1 MFDLNKNISNWKL
14 SLSNNESFTRENI
27 DELKSH
33 LNDQISALKD
43 AGLNDEEAFWV
54 AQKRIGTI
62 DSLNSEFSKINK
74 LNILKKKIYWML
86 TGIAG
91 MLMYIFFVTSSY
103 YIFISICMLLNF
115 DPITFILINNSFNEI
130 IIISVCL
137 LILWIMTSKKSKLI
151 DKYFFNKL
159 DKINKSKFS
168 IIIILTFVISSVV
181 YFYFTYK
188 LNTDINRWIV
198 NSESYSDFK
207 EINKFLNPLQ
217 FVFNSVI
224 ILYIYYI
231 SFKTKKKIDIISN

>member
-1 MFDLNKNISNWKL
+1 MFDLNKRISDWKQ
-14 SLSNNESFTRENI
+14 SLSCHESFTKGNI
-27 DELKSH
+27 EELESHLFDQITELKE
-33 LNDQISALKD
+33 
-43 AGLNDEEAFWV
+43 AGLNDEEAYWV

-62 DSLNSEFSKINK
+62 ESLNSEYTKINN

-91 MLMYIFFVTSSY
+91 LLMYVFFVTTAY
-103 YIFISICMLLNF
+103 YIFISICMILNF
-115 DPITFILINNSFNEI
+115 DPVSFILINNSFNEI
-130 IIISVCL
+130 IIISVSL

-151 DKYFFNKL
+151 DKYYFNKW

-168 IIIILTFVISSVV
+168 LFVILTFIISSVI

-198 NSESYSDFK
+198 NSESYNDFK

-224 ILYIYYI
+224 ILYIYFV
-231 SFKTKKKIDIISN
+231 SFKTKKKIDIILN